1 MRVMI
6 KRTEL
11 YDLAV
16 NLQEISN
23 NLEDISRMFVS
34 QTSKEV
40 DFQGEMADAYQNYIQ
55 DLMKQHEKMIRY
67 YQQLSK
73 DLKEMVQDFDEQED
87 LLLSRIENI

>member
-16 NLQEISN
+16 ELQEISN
-23 NLEDISRMFVS
+23 NLEDISRMFVA
-34 QTSKEV
+34 QTEKEV
-40 DFQGEMADAYQNYIQ
+40 DFQGQMADAYQKYIQ
-55 DLMKQHEKMIRY
+55 DLMKQHEKMIQY

-87 LLLSRIENI
+87 LLLARIENI

>member
-16 NLQEISN
+16 ELQEISN
-23 NLEDISRMFVS
+23 NLEDISRMFVA
-34 QTSKEV
+34 QTEKEV
-40 DFQGEMADAYQNYIQ
+40 DFQGQMADAYQNYIR
-55 DLMKQHEKMIRY
+55 DLMKQHEKMIQY
-67 YQQLSK
+67 YQQLSN

-87 LLLSRIENI
+87 LLLTRIENI

>member
-16 NLQEISN
+16 ELQEISN
-23 NLEDISRMFVS
+23 NLEDISRMFVA
-34 QTSKEV
+34 QTEKQV
-40 DFQGEMADAYQNYIQ
+40 DFQGQMADAYQNYIR
-55 DLMKQHEKMIRY
+55 DLMKQHEKMIQY

-87 LLLSRIENI
+87 LLLARIENI

>member
-16 NLQEISN
+16 ELQEISN
-23 NLEDISRMFVS
+23 NLEDISRMFVA
-34 QTSKEV
+34 QTEKEV
-40 DFQGEMADAYQNYIQ
+40 DFQGQMADAYQNYIR
-55 DLMKQHEKMIRY
+55 DLMKQHEKMIQY

-87 LLLSRIENI
+87 LLLTRIENI

>member
-16 NLQEISN
+16 ELQEICN
-23 NLEDISRMFVS
+23 NLEDISRMFVA
-34 QTSKEV
+34 QTEKEV
-40 DFQGEMADAYQNYIQ
+40 DFQGQMADAYQNYIR
-55 DLMKQHEKMIRY
+55 DLMKQHEKMIQY

-87 LLLSRIENI
+87 LLLTRIENI

>member
-16 NLQEISN
+16 ELQEISN
-23 NLEDISRMFVS
+23 NLEDISRMFVA
-34 QTSKEV
+34 QTEKEV
-40 DFQGEMADAYQNYIQ
+40 DFQGQMADAYQNYIR
-55 DLMKQHEKMIRY
+55 DLMKQHEKMIQY

-87 LLLSRIENI
+87 LLLARIENI

>member
-16 NLQEISN
+16 ELQEISN
-23 NLEDISRMFVS
+23 NLEDISRMFVA
-34 QTSKEV
+34 QTEKQV
-40 DFQGEMADAYQNYIQ
+40 DFQGQMADAYQNYIR
-55 DLMKQHEKMIRY
+55 DLMKQHEKMIQY

-87 LLLSRIENI
+87 LLLTRIENI

>member
-16 NLQEISN
+16 ELHEISN
-23 NLEDISRMFVS
+23 NLEDISRMFVA
-34 QTSKEV
+34 QTEKQV
-40 DFQGEMADAYQNYIQ
+40 DFQGQMADAYQNYIR
-55 DLMKQHEKMIRY
+55 DLMKQHEKMIQY

-87 LLLSRIENI
+87 LLLARIENI

>member
-16 NLQEISN
+16 ELQEISN
-23 NLEDISRMFVS
+23 NLEDISRMFVA
-34 QTSKEV
+34 QTEKEV
-40 DFQGEMADAYQNYIQ
+40 DFQGQMADAYQKYIR
-55 DLMKQHEKMIRY
+55 DLMKQHEKMIQY

-87 LLLSRIENI
+87 LLLTRIENI

>member
-16 NLQEISN
+16 ELQEISN
-23 NLEDISRMFVS
+23 NLEDISRMFLA

-40 DFQGEMADAYQNYIQ
+40 NFQGEMADAYQIYIL

>member
-16 NLQEISN
+16 ELQEISN
-23 NLEDISRMFVS
+23 NLEDISRMFVA
-34 QTSKEV
+34 QTEKAV
-40 DFQGEMADAYQNYIQ
+40 DFLGLMAVAYQKYIQ
-55 DLMKQHEKMIRY
+55 DIMKQHEKMIQY
-67 YQQLSK
+67 YQHLSK

-87 LLLSRIENI
+87 LLLARIENI